1 MVAQIKDETR
11 FREMKKETNLVQGG
25 SSKRE
30 EERDQ
35 SGSGGGNERGRE
47 RPIWLGWVGS
57 SMREA
62 ASRTD

>member
-47 RPIWLGWVGS
+47 RPIWLGWV
-57 SMREA
+57 
-62 ASRTD
+62 